1 MKCLLGHV
9 IEPARWT
16 KKCQAI
22 SSSSSQPHPTLPSKI
37 TPSIL
42 KHLKAPTHHSHLKM
56 AYNALGKDQ
65 PGRTDI
71 DYSALKTGPDRE
83 LTTFEREAL
92 DHMPHA
98 DDALVINIYSLVRLS
113 EAAIAD
119 ITRAVAEPDY
129 VEPTGMKFKVVN
141 WKGKDR
147 DGDDLDMLRIA
158 KRKRTGLLLFLDRE
172 SLVQRDVR
180 MSNYSVWDDGWG
192 EEGIAQDGTKGE
204 GLKVCSLSLWGFGK
218 WVFLELVLWLLSPS
232 GDAIFSFP

>member
-1 MKCLLGHV
+1 
-9 IEPARWT
+9 
-16 KKCQAI
+16 
-22 SSSSSQPHPTLPSKI
+22 
-37 TPSIL
+37 
-42 KHLKAPTHHSHLKM
+42 M
-56 AYNALGKDQ
+56 AYNTLGKDQ
-65 PGRTDI
+65 PGRSDI

-83 LTTFEREAL
+83 LSAFEREAL

-129 VEPTGMKFKVVN
+129 AEPSGMKFKVVN
-141 WKGKDR
+141 WKGKDG

-158 KRKRTGLLLFLDRE
+158 KRKRKGLLLFLDRE

-192 EEGIAQDGTKGE
+192 EEEIAPDGTKGE
-204 GLKVCSLSLWGFGK
+204 GLKVCS
-218 WVFLELVLWLLSPS
+218 
-232 GDAIFSFP
+232 SFFYSYRLPRFCES